1 MATLTGEVDDEPDT
15 SGSSYSN
22 DFSDGTMGVNELDG
36 NGWWS
41 STICPGRTIVLEQS
55 FFKVVRASMISS
67 PCTFNLAY
75 PPPKHLICW
84 RKAWRIRDETMVFF
98 VRTTLIQLGWEDKK
112 YEKRERYGEYKS
124 HVRYREVWQFY
135 SDMSASCI
143 KINYVRSYL
152 ESNAFNIAA
161 NAILDGRTLWHNS
174 ELYTANSSWYLA
186 TSNTLHPLPT
196 LLSLWVGG

>member
-36 NGWWS
+36 NGWWWS

-98 VRTTLIQLGWEDKK
+98 VRTTLIQLGWEDKE
-112 YEKRERYGEYKS
+112 YEKKRRYVSTS
-124 HVRYREVWQFY
+124 HVDIERFCNFTTLTCLHHV
-135 SDMSASCI
+135 S
-143 KINYVRSYL
+143 INYVRSYL
-152 ESNAFNIAA
+152 ESKAFNIAA